1 MTPEAHKCL
10 EPAGGGQAQVRGP
23 VLSAAEGRETVSD
36 SVVKQIA
43 GLHRLPVPDL
53 KQRWRDLFGTEAPA
67 YNRAFLI
74 KRLAYRL
81 QELTHG
87 GLPAAT
93 QAKMKDILREA
104 GLTED
109 GLTPGTGRSAKRS
122 QDRPILGTRLVRMWR
137 GERHEVTVV
146 QGGGYE
152 YQGRRYR
159 SLSAIAKSITGT
171 HWSSL
176 LA

>member
-1 MTPEAHKCL
+1 M
-10 EPAGGGQAQVRGP
+10 
-23 VLSAAEGRETVSD
+23 SS
-36 SVVKQIA
+36 SIVKQIA
-43 GLHRLPVPDL
+43 GLQRLSVPDL

-67 YNRAFLI
+67 YNRAFLT

-87 GLPAAT
+87 GLSAGT

-109 GLTPGTGRSAKRS
+109 GLMPGTGRPLKRS
-122 QDRPILGTRLVRMWR
+122 GDRPIVGTRLVRMWR
-137 GERHEVTVV
+137 EDRHEVTVIE
-146 QGGGYE
+146 GGYE

-159 SLSAIAKSITGT
+159 SLSAIAQSITGT
-171 HWSSL
+171 HWNGRAFFGLSDKRSKEK
-176 LA
+176 AR

>member
-1 MTPEAHKCL
+1 M
-10 EPAGGGQAQVRGP
+10 
-23 VLSAAEGRETVSD
+23 SS
-36 SVVKQIA
+36 SIVKQIA
-43 GLHRLPVPDL
+43 GLQRLSVPDL

-87 GLPAAT
+87 GLSAAA
-93 QAKMKDILREA
+93 QAKMKDVLRGA

-109 GLTPGTGRSAKRS
+109 GLTPGTGRSAKRTPN
-122 QDRPILGTRLVRMWR
+122 RPILGTRLVRTWR
-137 GERHEVTVV
+137 GDRHEVTVV
-146 QGGGYE
+146 QGGYE

-159 SLSAIAKSITGT
+159 SLSAIAKTITGT
-171 HWSSL
+171 HWNGRAFFGL
-176 LA
+176 PNATTKENGR

>member
-1 MTPEAHKCL
+1 M
-10 EPAGGGQAQVRGP
+10 
-23 VLSAAEGRETVSD
+23 SS
-36 SVVKQIA
+36 SIVKQIT
-43 GLHRLPVPDL
+43 GLQGLSVPDL

-87 GLPAAT
+87 GLSATT
-93 QAKMKDILREA
+93 QAKMKDVLRGA

-122 QDRPILGTRLVRMWR
+122 PNRPILGTRLVRTWR
-137 GERHEVTVV
+137 EDRHEVTVV
-146 QGGGYE
+146 EGGYE

-159 SLSAIAKSITGT
+159 SLSAIAQAITGT
-171 HWSSL
+171 HWNGRAFFGL
-176 LA
+176 PNATAKENGR